1 MKKKSF
7 LFPTRAKVLSTLI
20 ILAFVFAGTLIFDIV
35 GDLLVPADLMEFLNQ
50 SALTDILAE
59 RQQELVSLSV
69 KILAVGAL
77 IQFALIY
84 LSVCITFHY
93 FKNE

>member
-1 MKKKSF
+1 MKKKNF
-7 LFPTRAKVLSTLI
+7 LYPTRAKVLSTII

-35 GDLLVPADLMEFLNQ
+35 GDLLVPPDLMEFLNQ

-59 RQQELVSLSV
+59 RQQELVALSV
-69 KILAVGAL
+69 KILALGAL
-77 IQFALIY
+77 IQLAVIY
-84 LSVCITFHY
+84 LAVCITFHY